1 MSIIHEAYARGQ
13 QAAFD
18 KFAGLSA
25 AGIRGAVPNVPM
37 AQTAASAAA
46 PSLRS
51 VQVQGKPAAPAAP
64 QPAAGAQGLMQRAWG
79 GLNKVV
85 SHPLGSLG
93 LSIAAPLAIGSMM
106 SSNQQQ

>member
-1 MSIIHEAYARGQ
+1 MSIIEDAYARGQ

-46 PSLRS
+46 PSLRT
-51 VQVQGKPAAPAAP
+51 VQVQGKPAAPAPA
-64 QPAAGAQGLMQRAWG
+64 PAAGAQGLMQRAWG

-106 SSNQQQ
+106 SPNQQQ